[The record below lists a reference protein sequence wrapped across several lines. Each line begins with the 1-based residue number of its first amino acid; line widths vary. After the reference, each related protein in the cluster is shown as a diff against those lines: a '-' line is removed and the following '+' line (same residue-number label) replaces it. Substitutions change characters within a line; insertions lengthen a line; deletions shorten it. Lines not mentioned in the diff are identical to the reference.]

1 MGLVRLKGGGIL
13 PQTHHLTVNDMTE
26 YTLITGAS
34 RGIGAAFARRL
45 AAAGNALILTAR
57 DGDALE
63 ALRQEL
69 ASRHAIPV
77 HTLIEDLTRPA
88 AAHALH
94 AECSRRQWRVTRLIN
109 NAGFGRF
116 GDFPSHTVE
125 DYESMIRL
133 NTLAP
138 VELTHLFLPE
148 MRARGHGAIIN
159 VASTAAFQ
167 PTPYLAVYGA
177 TKAFLLSFSEAL
189 AAECAGSGVQV
200 LAVCPG
206 ATRTEFFGAAGR
218 PDFATSTPAPMQSA
232 EAVVDEALRA
242 LSRSRHRVVTGKTN
256 RLMLLASRLLPG
268 GLKLKLSMRV
278 MQRWLGPAA

>member
-1 MGLVRLKGGGIL
+1 
-13 PQTHHLTVNDMTE
+13 MTE

-45 AAAGNALILTAR
+45 AAEGKALILTAR
-57 DGDALE
+57 DGAALE

-69 ASRHAIPV
+69 EARHAIAV
-77 HTLIEDLTRPA
+77 HTLIEDLTRPDA
-88 AAHALH
+88 ARAIH
-94 AECSRRQWRVTRLIN
+94 AECQRRPWRVTMLIN

-116 GDFPSHTVE
+116 GAFTRHDAET
-125 DYESMIRL
+125 YEAMIRV

-138 VELTHLFLPE
+138 VELARLFLPDLLQQG
-148 MRARGHGAIIN
+148 RGAIIN

-200 LAVCPG
+200 LALCPG
-206 ATRTEFFGAAGR
+206 PTRTAFFDAAGL
-218 PDFATSTPAPMQSA
+218 PDFATASTATVQSA

-242 LSRSRHRVVTGKTN
+242 LRQGRYRIVTGKTN
-256 RLMLLASRLLPG
+256 RLLLLASRLLPG
-268 GLKLKLSMRV
+268 GLTLKLSRRV
-278 MQRWLGPAA
+278 MQRWLGPAD

>member
-1 MGLVRLKGGGIL
+1 MK
-13 PQTHHLTVNDMTE
+13 DMTE

-57 DGDALE
+57 DGAALE

-77 HTLIEDLTRPA
+77 HTMIEDLTRPA
-88 AAHALH
+88 AARAIH
-94 AECSRRQWRVTRLIN
+94 AECNRRQWRVTRLIN

-116 GDFPSHTVE
+116 GDFTRHTVE
-125 DYESMIRL
+125 DYEAMIRL
-133 NTLAP
+133 NTVAP
-138 VELTHLFLPE
+138 VELTRLFLPE

-200 LAVCPG
+200 LALCPG
-206 ATRTEFFGAAGR
+206 ATRTDFFGAAGR
-218 PDFATSTPAPMQSA
+218 PDFATASPAPMQSA

-242 LSRSRHRVVTGKTN
+242 LSRGRHRVVTGGTN
-256 RLMLLASRLLPG
+256 RLMLLASRLLPD
-268 GLKLKLSMRV
+268 GLMLKLSRRV
-278 MQRWLGPAA
+278 MQRWLGPAD